1 MPDAREWLE
10 YFYGHFFDGENV
22 NYASPPDVDMALAV
36 GADFRPAC
44 LPSDRQNQ
52 AQAHYAAYVL
62 EFRNNVKV
70 ANLSVSSAMQAVIAG
85 PAIEIQEGTTR
96 VKYSE
101 KASSSS
107 SSSSTSVQQIQSNL
121 TGPGTA
127 YAAWYSLWQ
136 ICELMK
142 LDPITGLPATP
153 PGVVPVANGGI
164 ITRFGYPD

>member
-36 GADFRPAC
+36 GNDFRPAC
-44 LPSDRQNQ
+44 LPTDRQNQ

-62 EFRNNVKV
+62 EFRNKVKA
-70 ANLSVSSAMQAVIAG
+70 ANLSVSSAMQAVISG
-85 PAIEIQEGTTR
+85 PAIEIQEGSTR

-107 SSSSTSVQQIQSNL
+107 SSGSVQQIQSDL

-127 YAAWYSLWQ
+127 YAAWFSLWS
-136 ICELMK
+136 ICALMG
-142 LDPITGLPATP
+142 LDPITGLPGSP
-153 PGVVPVANGGI
+153 ENIVPVANGGI
-164 ITRFGYPD
+164 ITRFGYPP